1 MYDAYIYDS
10 ILICVF
16 TVHLCVMHI
25 SMTLDFDTC
34 VYGARMYDTCIH
46 DLRLLTLMHVYHAQF
61 RARGISTLLK
71 IKTGHMYSYVKLNVK
86 ASLFSCIFLI

>member
-34 VYGARMYDTCIH
+34 VYGARMYDTCIY
-46 DLRLLTLMHVYHAQF
+46 DLRLLTLMHVYHAHMMHMSLM
-61 RARGISTLLK
+61 RMTAR
-71 IKTGHMYSYVKLNVK
+71 MYD
-86 ASLFSCIFLI
+86 A